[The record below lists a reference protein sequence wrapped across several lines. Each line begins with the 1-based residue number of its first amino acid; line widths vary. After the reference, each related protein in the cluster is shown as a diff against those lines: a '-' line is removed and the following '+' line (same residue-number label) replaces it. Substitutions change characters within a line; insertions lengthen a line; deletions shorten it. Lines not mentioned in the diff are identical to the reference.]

1 MKENEHVA
9 ETRDWT
15 RDIQIFS
22 LTLSQLSYFGY
33 WWLIFTLKLR
43 SLQKTQTLR
52 KSGNWILEP
61 IQRGCIEFD
70 GEFFRPRGIS
80 SNGRACA

>member
-22 LTLSQLSYFGY
+22 LTLSQLSYFGLFVVNCHVEIALFKENANTKKK
-33 WWLIFTLKLR
+33 W
-43 SLQKTQTLR
+43 
-52 KSGNWILEP
+52 
-61 IQRGCIEFD
+61 
-70 GEFFRPRGIS
+70 
-80 SNGRACA
+80 

>member
-22 LTLSQLSYFGY
+22 LTPSQLSYFC
-33 WWLIFTLKLR
+33 LFVVNFHVEIALFTENANINK
-43 SLQKTQTLR
+43 K
-52 KSGNWILEP
+52 W
-61 IQRGCIEFD
+61 
-70 GEFFRPRGIS
+70 
-80 SNGRACA
+80 

>member
-22 LTLSQLSYFGY
+22 LTLSQLSYIGLLVVNFHVEIA
-33 WWLIFTLKLR
+33 LFTENAKNN
-43 SLQKTQTLR
+43 K
-52 KSGNWILEP
+52 KW
-61 IQRGCIEFD
+61 
-70 GEFFRPRGIS
+70 
-80 SNGRACA
+80 

>member
-22 LTLSQLSYFGY
+22 LTFSQLSYFG
-33 WWLIFTLKLR
+33 LFVVNFHVEIALFTENANTK
-43 SLQKTQTLR
+43 K
-52 KSGNWILEP
+52 KW
-61 IQRGCIEFD
+61 
-70 GEFFRPRGIS
+70 
-80 SNGRACA
+80 

>member
-22 LTLSQLSYFGY
+22 LTLSQLSYFR
-33 WWLIFTLKLR
+33 IFVVNFHVEIALFTENANAK
-43 SLQKTQTLR
+43 K
-52 KSGNWILEP
+52 KW
-61 IQRGCIEFD
+61 
-70 GEFFRPRGIS
+70 
-80 SNGRACA
+80 

>member
-9 ETRDWT
+9 KPGIEPGTFRSSVW
-15 RDIQIFS
+15 RSPNWAFS
-22 LTLSQLSYFGY
+22 AYLL
-33 WWLIFTLKLR
+33 LIFTFKLR

-61 IQRGCIEFD
+61 IHKRLYWIWQWIFQG
-70 GEFFRPRGIS
+70 
-80 SNGRACA
+80 

>member
-22 LTLSQLSYFGY
+22 LTLSQLSYFGLLG
-33 WWLIFTLKLR
+33 LIFTLKFR

-61 IQRGCIEFD
+61 IHKRLNCIWRWIFQ
-70 GEFFRPRGIS
+70 
-80 SNGRACA
+80 A